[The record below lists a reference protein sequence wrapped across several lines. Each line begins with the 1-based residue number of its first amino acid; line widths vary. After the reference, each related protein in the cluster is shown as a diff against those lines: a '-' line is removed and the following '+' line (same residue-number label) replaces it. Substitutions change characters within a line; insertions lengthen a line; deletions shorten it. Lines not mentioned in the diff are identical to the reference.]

1 MLETTFSLTHKYQQ
15 EQLLADQ
22 SFYGNNQLY
31 PMDIYNIIDIIRPV
45 TVLDYGCGNG
55 AAGHALAC
63 NKHIDV
69 RLYDP
74 FVKQYSSMPES
85 AEVVICWNVL
95 NNVEVEH
102 LTAVVNNLTELA
114 TKHLI
119 VKLPTV
125 KHNSKFY
132 LKYFNHLNIKQLSN
146 EGCNINILVN
156 GTAIQQH
163 VNILTIWISLE
174 FNSLL

>member
-1 MLETTFSLTHKYQQ
+1 MLETTFSLAHKYQQ

-22 SFYGNNQLY
+22 SVYGNNQSY
-31 PMDIYNIIDIIRPV
+31 PIDIYNIIDIIRPV

-55 AAGHALAC
+55 IAGHALAC
-63 NKHIDV
+63 NRQIDV

-95 NNVEVEH
+95 NNVEVKF
-102 LTAVVNNLTELA
+102 LPMVVGNLTELA
-114 TKHLI
+114 AKHLI

-132 LKYFNHLNIKQLSN
+132 LKYFKHLNIKNLSN
-146 EGCNINILVN
+146 KVCNIVTFSNRIV
-156 GTAIQQH
+156 IQRP
-163 VNILTIWISLE
+163 VNILTIWISLV
-174 FNSLL
+174 